1 MRLEQGC
8 GVRVGF
14 DSAQPPGFDSA
25 QPPGFGSAQ
34 PTVVAQPKRAQP
46 DRPLCVIEGPLQS
59 NAMDT
64 LLKPLLLLPWPDW
77 LALALFF
84 GGWVGYAR
92 WARRRAD
99 RTPSILA
106 TTNQWRRRWMLQ
118 ATWRDNRIV
127 DAAVT
132 QSLSASPSFFASTSI
147 LIIGGLLAALGSGKA
162 SGLVQEIPFAARTTV
177 QVFELKLVLLTAI
190 FVHAFFRF
198 TWSLRQ
204 YSFGAIMV
212 GAAPEAKQFAADDPQ
227 RALFADRAGRVM
239 GLAAETFN
247 DGLRT
252 YYMSFAAVAWFFSA
266 WAFMAATAAVLVVL
280 YRREF
285 HSEVLAALRVGLE
298 APLPAP
304 PPSSPG

>member
-1 MRLEQGC
+1 
-8 GVRVGF
+8 
-14 DSAQPPGFDSA
+14 
-25 QPPGFGSAQ
+25 
-34 PTVVAQPKRAQP
+34 
-46 DRPLCVIEGPLQS
+46 
-59 NAMDT
+59 MDT

-92 WARRRAD
+92 WAKQRAD

-118 ATWRDNRIV
+118 ATFRENRIV
-127 DAAVT
+127 DSAVA

-147 LIIGGLLAALGSGKA
+147 LIIGGLLAALGATDKA
-162 SGLVQEIPFAARTTV
+162 SGLVQEIPFAARTSAL
-177 QVFELKLVLLTAI
+177 VFDLKLVLLTAI

-212 GAAPEAKQFAADDPQ
+212 GAAPESKQFMAAEDQ
-227 RALFADRAGRVM
+227 RAAWADPAGRVM

-252 YYMSFAAVAWFFSA
+252 YYMSFAAMAWFFSA

-285 HSEVLAALRVGLE
+285 HSEVLAALREGL
-298 APLPAP
+298 APMPPAQAPSPDSPGSPPLP
-304 PPSSPG
+304 PSTG